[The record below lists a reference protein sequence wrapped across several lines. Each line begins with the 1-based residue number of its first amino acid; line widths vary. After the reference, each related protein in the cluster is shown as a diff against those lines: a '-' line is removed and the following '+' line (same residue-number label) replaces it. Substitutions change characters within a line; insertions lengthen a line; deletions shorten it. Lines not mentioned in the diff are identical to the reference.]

1 MARCAGQGFDVHDR
15 EISVYGRVGGWR
27 ADFRV
32 RWLFRRFRSG
42 PQSGSHGLV
51 SSPPL
56 IKPDMRISRIRLSDK
71 IMPSRSK
78 GPGSSA

>member
-1 MARCAGQGFDVHDR
+1 MKG
-15 EISVYGRVGGWR
+15 EGRVGGWR